1 MKIISLFILLI
12 LLFTACSSQP
22 AVAAEAPQASN
33 EAEQP
38 AEEGAAAD
46 VAEVES
52 APACTLDSMPQEVKF
67 AASDGQELKG
77 YFYPACS
84 SGAPV
89 VVLMHWAGGDKSDW
103 YEIAAWLQNRG
114 LENPFENPGE
124 YDWWDP
130 TWFPQVDPSKSYNV
144 FIFSFR
150 GCEPFEIGCTTF
162 ERAGW
167 LLDAQAAMQ
176 KAGELEGV
184 DATRIAAIGSSIGA
198 DGSADGCLWLN
209 QQKPGACRGALSLSP
224 GDYLGASYTET
235 VNKLGEMDT
244 AVPAWCLADEN
255 EIDICNAAAPGN
267 QNFKSI
273 LIPDGQHGNMLMMP
287 GLDPLPMQLILDFL
301 TTVLD

>member
-103 YEIAAWLQNRG
+103 YEI
-114 LENPFENPGE
+114 
-124 YDWWDP
+124 
-130 TWFPQVDPSKSYNV
+130 
-144 FIFSFR
+144 
-150 GCEPFEIGCTTF
+150 
-162 ERAGW
+162 
-167 LLDAQAAMQ
+167 
-176 KAGELEGV
+176 
-184 DATRIAAIGSSIGA
+184 
-198 DGSADGCLWLN
+198 
-209 QQKPGACRGALSLSP
+209 
-224 GDYLGASYTET
+224 
-235 VNKLGEMDT
+235 
-244 AVPAWCLADEN
+244 PA
-255 EIDICNAAAPGN
+255 
-267 QNFKSI
+267 
-273 LIPDGQHGNMLMMP
+273 
-287 GLDPLPMQLILDFL
+287 
-301 TTVLD
+301 